1 MESVFPIAVRR
12 VTLRTASDP
21 RCCCS
26 APMGSHLFVS
36 GWVLSER
43 RRQRIPSENQTKS
56 AGEIIAHFGLST
68 PKSLISCG
76 TTSESTT
83 EPLYSHY
90 QGNRGFKQRKMD
102 LEGIQSKSAHTS
114 RLVHSTPLHVP
125 PPEPSALSFFSL
137 SALPPPLLLVMLA
150 AARL

>member
-1 MESVFPIAVRR
+1 MAGLLLGATALLLLWEVVCSFPGWFLSQRR
-12 VTLRTASDP
+12 L
-21 RCCCS
+21 
-26 APMGSHLFVS
+26 
-36 GWVLSER
+36 
-43 RRQRIPSENQTKS
+43 QRFPSEKEAKS

-83 EPLYSHY
+83 KPLHSHY

-114 RLVHSTPLHVP
+114 RPLHSTPLHVP
-125 PPEPSALSFFSL
+125 PPEPSTLSFFSL
-137 SALPPPLLLVMLA
+137 NALPPPLLLVLLTA
-150 AARL
+150 AWL